1 MYNACRC
8 TRHTHCPG
16 QLFWYATL
24 APQACCLPCHAPRH
38 AHCGTHTTARTVRGA
53 RLRRKAAFCSARRN
67 CRRIGPKTGILPRR
81 SSAAPAVSVPISSSL
96 SSALS
101 CAAVAVALARR
112 SCTPSASSHTP
123 VEKKRRSPG
132 GTDTSFLAQP
142 LGQSSQKRSRPS
154 CSLDLESS
162 GRCTHQPPLLKDTSC
177 SPSKVTILPPPR
189 AVTRRVWSRGPTS
202 SSLSPTGD
210 ASKSTSASTST
221 REPDAPHPS
230 IFLGIHDPGS
240 SPTSSLS
247 RHDVPS
253 SVDEYPVLQV
263 DSAASMFRLVSVAA
277 LCRARR
283 ALGEVWW

>member
-1 MYNACRC
+1 MP
-8 TRHTHCPG
+8 H
-16 QLFWYATL
+16 
-24 APQACCLPCHAPRH
+24 
-38 AHCGTHTTARTVRGA
+38 GTHTAQASSFGTQRLRRKLAVCPAMHPGMRTAARTLRHARVRGA

-263 DSAASMFRLVSVAA
+263 DSAASMFRGVSVAA
-277 LCRARR
+277 ALVDGSR
-283 ALGEVWW
+283 ALLEKFGTVS